1 MSVLWLLI
9 RSGEPVAAIAKLVA
23 AVPVPAAFLQL
34 LWPLPPPVFSSLRR
48 RYNIDAILVSRLHQ
62 TCRWCMNRW
71 MKKNEEDAQNA
82 IISLHCLP
90 ARTTLMRVSL
100 TFNSPIIFPASEEEH
115 NWTQGLDSRSDQS
128 LASFVSQLREINCTQ
143 NTMISS
149 LRQ

>member
-62 TCRWCMNRW
+62 TYMPV
-71 MKKNEEDAQNA
+71 MHEQMD
-82 IISLHCLP
+82 
-90 ARTTLMRVSL
+90 
-100 TFNSPIIFPASEEEH
+100 EEERRGCSERNH
-115 NWTQGLDSRSDQS
+115 ISTLSTGKNDLDSCVPHVQFTDYLSR
-128 LASFVSQLREINCTQ
+128 V
-143 NTMISS
+143 
-149 LRQ
+149 